1 MSEEQSS
8 IPQNPMQPAI
18 KGYRKF
24 TQEESDFINSVK
36 NIGHHVEAK
45 LDQALALG
53 ADPRMVSLA
62 RTKLQ
67 EGAMWLIRSVARPEG
82 LF

>member
-1 MSEEQSS
+1 MFEEQSS

-18 KGYRKF
+18 KGYHKF

-36 NIGHHVEAK
+36 KLGDPVQQQ